1 MKDLLK
7 EKTLESLAAVA
18 PITVIVLL
26 ISMFLIPMDLGMIV
40 MFMVGAV
47 FLVIGMGLFQMG
59 ADMAMMPL
67 GEGLGVQLSKAK
79 RIITIVLI
87 TFAMGAII
95 TIAEPDLQVLASQ
108 VPSIPN
114 NVLIWTIALGVGI
127 FFAMSIL
134 RILFKVRLSTILI
147 ILYTITFIAS
157 FFTPANFLSVA
168 FDSGGVTTGPITV
181 PFIMAMGV
189 GFASV
194 RSDKDASDDSFGL
207 LGISSIGPIL
217 MVILLGIFY
226 QPEASDYTRVEIL
239 NVHTTDEVV
248 RAFGHG
254 LPAYAHEVLMSLL
267 PIVAVFI
274 LFQLLTRRNHRK
286 QNIRSSMGFLYTFL
300 GLVLFLTGVGVGFAP
315 VGSLLGSQMAASSFR
330 WFLIPVGMLIG
341 FYIVKAEPAIQVLN
355 HQVQNVTNGAISAK
369 AMNYALSLGVAV
381 SVGLGMMRALTG
393 LSIYW
398 LIIPGYLIALIL
410 SRFVPKL
417 FVGIAFDSG
426 GVASGPM
433 TSTFLLPLSIGVSEA
448 VGGNVMTDAFG
459 IVAMVAMT
467 PLIAIQIM
475 GGIYQIKAKRADQIS
490 ETTFEDLDA
499 IVELEEE

>member
-1 MKDLLK
+1 MKALLK

-26 ISMFLIPMDLGMIV
+26 ISMFFVPMDLGMIV

-67 GEGLGVQLSKAK
+67 GEGIGIQLSKAK
-79 RIITIVLI
+79 RITTIVLI
-87 TFAMGAII
+87 AFAMGAII

-114 NVLIWTIALGVGI
+114 RVLIWTIAVGVGI
-127 FFAMSIL
+127 FLAMSIL

-147 ILYTITFIAS
+147 ITYTITFIAS
-157 FFTPANFLSVA
+157 FFTPADFLSVA

-207 LGISSIGPIL
+207 LGMSSIGPIL

-226 QPEASDYTRVEIL
+226 QPEAADYTRVEIL
-239 NVHTTDEVV
+239 DVQTTDEVV
-248 RAFGHG
+248 RAFGQQ
-254 LPAYAHEVLMSLL
+254 LPDYAHEVLMSLL
-267 PIVAVFI
+267 PILAVFI
-274 LFQLLTRRNHRK
+274 FFQLFTHRNHRK

-315 VGSLLGSQMAASSFR
+315 VGSLLGSQMAASNFR
-330 WFLIPVGMLIG
+330 WLLIPIGMLIG

-355 HQVQNVTNGAISAK
+355 YQVQNVTNGAISAN

-393 LSIYW
+393 ISIYW
-398 LIIPGYLIALIL
+398 LIIPGYLVALIL
-410 SRFVPKL
+410 SLFVPKL

-475 GGIYQIKAKRADQIS
+475 GAVYQVKAKRAGQVS
-490 ETTFEDLDA
+490 EAPFDDLDE
-499 IVELEEE
+499 IVELEED